1 MLSLKI
7 KIENKI
13 VPIAKKVSYDYKK
26 ADFESINDFLLKI
39 NRTSLFKNSEN
50 LQHFYDQFISSIQ
63 ISIKR
68 FVPIYSKNNKSKKY
82 PSHIKKLLKEKA
94 NLYKK
99 SKTNKSLLIKYK
111 NKSKEYQLAVK
122 KYNFEYE
129 NKFCKNPNLK
139 KFYSYVKS
147 KLKLNNSIHLLY
159 DNDKN
164 KTVTSDF
171 EIATLFNIN
180 FQKVFKKDESYQSF
194 KLLQKNC
201 SKMQNFFITY
211 EDIKSSINHL
221 KGKTIRTPENIPPYH
236 IKHVI

>member
-1 MLSLKI
+1 M
-7 KIENKI
+7 IE
-13 VPIAKKVSYDYKK
+13 
-26 ADFESINDFLLKI
+26 
-39 NRTSLFKNSEN
+39 
-50 LQHFYDQFISSIQ
+50 
-63 ISIKR
+63 
-68 FVPIYSKNNKSKKY
+68 
-82 PSHIKKLLKEKA
+82 
-94 NLYKK
+94 
-99 SKTNKSLLIKYK
+99 YK

-180 FQKVFKKDESYQSF
+180 FQKVFKKDGSYQYF
-194 KLLQKNC
+194 KLPQKNC
-201 SKMQNFFITY
+201 SKMQNF
-211 EDIKSSINHL
+211 S
-221 KGKTIRTPENIPPYH
+221 
-236 IKHVI
+236 